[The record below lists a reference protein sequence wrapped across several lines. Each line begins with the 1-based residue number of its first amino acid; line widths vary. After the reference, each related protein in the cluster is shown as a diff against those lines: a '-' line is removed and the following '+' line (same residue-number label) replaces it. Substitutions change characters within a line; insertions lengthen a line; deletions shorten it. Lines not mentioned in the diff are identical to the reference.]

1 MCFIWGAHP
10 SNYKGCTYYHQLY
23 KNFNNSTHHKTISN
37 SNTMSYQKI
46 NNQILANRISYANAV
61 KSNENSIPN
70 SENITNNENV
80 TSVLTKFLEDF
91 KNMINQLIQ

>member
-1 MCFIWGAHP
+1 
-10 SNYKGCTYYHQLY
+10 
-23 KNFNNSTHHKTISN
+23 
-37 SNTMSYQKI
+37 MSYQKI

-61 KSNENSIPN
+61 KNNENGIPN

>member
-1 MCFIWGAHP
+1 
-10 SNYKGCTYYHQLY
+10 
-23 KNFNNSTHHKTISN
+23 
-37 SNTMSYQKI
+37 MSYQKI

-61 KSNENSIPN
+61 KNNENGIPN
-70 SENITNNENV
+70 SENITNNENI